1 MLLHHANDVYHVYL
15 VMMFPVSKIIDKK
28 LCYPSTGSTTDYLLS
43 VSINKSVF
51 NSKDLHENIWLLKL
65 KIRKLLTYSK

>member
-1 MLLHHANDVYHVYL
+1 MCDHFSPKNCKVYTGNEIIHKVIIVYHGYL

-43 VSINKSVF
+43 VSIK
-51 NSKDLHENIWLLKL
+51 ECMINIMSLIL
-65 KIRKLLTYSK
+65 